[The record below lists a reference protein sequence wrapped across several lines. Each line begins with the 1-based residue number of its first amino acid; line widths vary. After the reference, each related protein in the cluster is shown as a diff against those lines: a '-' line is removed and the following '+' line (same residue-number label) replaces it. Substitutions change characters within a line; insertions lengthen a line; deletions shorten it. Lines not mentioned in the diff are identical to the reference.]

1 MNKTKCGYIA
11 VVGKPNVGKSTLMNA
26 LLNQKISITSK
37 KPQTTRYQVT
47 GIKTEGDTQFI
58 FVDTPGL
65 HETSAKAMNRY
76 MNRAARSALV
86 DVDVILWLVE
96 ANVMAP
102 EDEYVLSL
110 LKDLKT
116 PIFLVLT
123 KSDKIPD
130 KTTLLPFIETVKE
143 KLDFHKIIP
152 ISTLKNDNLDALL
165 KEVSMLMPEAPF
177 YFDKEQRT
185 DKNKRFLVS
194 EIIREKIIRNTGQ
207 ELPYSVTVEIEDWK
221 RKKKVEHLSVIIW
234 VERSGQ
240 KTIVIGKEG
249 DKLKTIGT
257 QARKDI
263 EKLIDEKVFLR
274 LWVKVK
280 EGWSNDDKLL
290 RELGYHD

>member
-152 ISTLKNDNLDALL
+152 ISTLKNDNLDVFYINYINLL
-165 KEVSMLMPEAPF
+165 
-177 YFDKEQRT
+177 
-185 DKNKRFLVS
+185 N
-194 EIIREKIIRNTGQ
+194 
-207 ELPYSVTVEIEDWK
+207 
-221 RKKKVEHLSVIIW
+221 LSI
-234 VERSGQ
+234 
-240 KTIVIGKEG
+240 
-249 DKLKTIGT
+249 
-257 QARKDI
+257 
-263 EKLIDEKVFLR
+263 VFL
-274 LWVKVK
+274 
-280 EGWSNDDKLL
+280 L
-290 RELGYHD
+290 R